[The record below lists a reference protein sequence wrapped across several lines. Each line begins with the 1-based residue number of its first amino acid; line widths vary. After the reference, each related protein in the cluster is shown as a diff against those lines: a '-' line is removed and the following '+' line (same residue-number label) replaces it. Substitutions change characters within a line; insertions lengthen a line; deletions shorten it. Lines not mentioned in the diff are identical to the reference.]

1 MIKIKNRI
9 FKDDDLEILDSV
21 SYPEFKEF
29 INYSETLYKSNDGKY
44 ILEIQ
49 YQRSEK
55 WFADELRSGELTD
68 KDMELK
74 TEYSIISREE
84 ATDFL
89 EMAVWIV

>member
-9 FKDDDLEILDSV
+9 FKEDDLEILDSV

-55 WFADELRSGELTD
+55 WFAEELATGAMTD

-74 TEYSIISREE
+74 TEYSMISKEE
-84 ATDFL
+84 ADNFL
-89 EMAVWIV
+89 EMAVWEV